1 MTGQPIQKQCDEV
14 RNLIEERLK
23 IKGRTLEQ
31 ALSKAGRLLPKW
43 AQREGTYLV
52 HAQQYL
58 NHPKLRLMIDPA
70 KADKAHKVLITH
82 LKTID
87 PKERRTTRILGVLG
101 VVSFNLILVVGA
113 FIYYIWWRGF
123 L

>member
-1 MTGQPIQKQCDEV
+1 MTGVTVDKHADEV

-23 IKGRTLEQ
+23 IKAHTLEK

-52 HAQQYL
+52 HAQHYL
-58 NHPKLRLMIDPA
+58 GHPKLRLMIDEA
-70 KADKAHKVLITH
+70 KVTKAHRALVDH

-87 PKERRTTRILGVLG
+87 PKERRKTRILSLLG
-101 VVSFNLILVVGA
+101 AVSFNILFVIAA
-113 FIYYIWWRGF
+113 FITYLWWRDY